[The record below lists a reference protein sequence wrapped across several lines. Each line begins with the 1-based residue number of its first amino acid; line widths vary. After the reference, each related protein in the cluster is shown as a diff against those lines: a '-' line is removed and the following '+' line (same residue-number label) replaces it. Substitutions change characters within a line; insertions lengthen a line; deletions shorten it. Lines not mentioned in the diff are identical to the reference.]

1 MSSSVKARSSTTC
14 SAFSK
19 AGIQSFNS
27 SSTSGTCPQPRFSA
41 LYCSHL
47 FSDRCRVIVP
57 RKAANLPG
65 RWGRHCPPS
74 VEKRIVHTFL
84 AILMAV
90 QDIKCDRMAVPPVL
104 LRSFRYSSF
113 GARPIQIYNLLILH
127 TNLLPL
133 AIRPF
138 THIDRKPLRHVT
150 FFQKIKCRG
159 QNSFAFCPRTFHSD
173 NHIRKCIGHPAH
185 KVPLALHVR
194 L

>member
-1 MSSSVKARSSTTC
+1 MPGDRSKKS
-14 SAFSK
+14 
-19 AGIQSFNS
+19 
-27 SSTSGTCPQPRFSA
+27 
-41 LYCSHL
+41 
-47 FSDRCRVIVP
+47 
-57 RKAANLPG
+57 RKFTRTLG
-65 RWGRHCPPS
+65 RYCPPS
-74 VEKRIVHTFL
+74 VEKRIIHTFL

-90 QDIKCDRMAVPPVL
+90 EDAKCNRMTVPSV
-104 LRSFRYSSF
+104 FACGFGYSSF
-113 GARPIQIYNLLILH
+113 RTCPIQIYNLLSLH
-127 TNLLPL
+127 MNLLSP

-159 QNSFAFCPRTFHSD
+159 QNSFTFCPRTFHSD